1 MTITFTAPAI
11 TLAVPVEKRRPL
23 SALWARLTNLSA
35 RIGLPS
41 RLSRLSERQL
51 RDVGLHS
58 SDIDWLR
65 CHGSSQDAATGLAI
79 RAGQRAGNW

>member
-1 MTITFTAPAI
+1 MTITFTAPTI
-11 TLAVPVEKRRPL
+11 DLPVPAAPRRPR
-23 SALWARLTNLSA
+23 SSLWAWLTSRIA

-41 RLSRLSERQL
+41 RLSRLSGQQM
-51 RDVGLHS
+51 RDVGLHR
-58 SDIDWLR
+58 SDINWLR